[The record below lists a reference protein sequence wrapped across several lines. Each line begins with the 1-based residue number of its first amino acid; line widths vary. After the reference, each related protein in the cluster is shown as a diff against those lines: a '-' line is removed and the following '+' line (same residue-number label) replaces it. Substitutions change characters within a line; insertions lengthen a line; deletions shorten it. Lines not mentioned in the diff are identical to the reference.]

1 MIQRGWQDG
10 VATVAPHVPG
20 LADLVEQRL
29 AEAVRLGRLDEA
41 GLLSIV
47 DAATQLA
54 ADMGAV
60 DIAPALSKRLRRH
73 VYEYLLSLDAVNGSS
88 VNGAA
93 VQAAVGD
100 DRGTMNGAG
109 GGPGLAESRLTEVGT
124 SIPESNGHGVHRF
137 PSPYAGTETTHPLAE
152 PEYPEP
158 EAAYPG
164 PEPAYPQPRS
174 RYDEP
179 EPAYGE
185 PEAAYGEPE
194 AAYGEPEATYGEP
207 EVAYGEPEVG
217 YGEPEVEYGE
227 PEAAHA
233 EPEAAHGEPEAAYR
247 GPAVAYGEPESRY
260 PLPDSPYP
268 LSDSPYPFAASS
280 SSPSDEPYAPPDED
294 AGTSAGEGGRASSLP
309 QFSFHIGDP
318 DDLHAPRNSQQEQ
331 GAVVEAVGPSGA
343 FDALPE
349 TPKPDQAAP
358 ARRASFADPSTWP
371 KPVTPT
377 LRGSRDPLAE
387 GLRDEMLSPDD
398 LPVSSAPDGTRFQDV
413 GPWPAAPAADPPHR
427 SGPPDMAR
435 WSSPW
440 PAPETPPN
448 GRNDAQVSPMPST
461 PAIADFEPATGPA
474 RHDGREDW
482 RDAATGWLPASPSA
496 GPSAGPGAGPGAS
509 PSAGLGS
516 GPGANAPEISP
527 NWSVRQ
533 QEAVELHMAPAPGD
547 VAPAPPANDVPERD
561 LVALRKSVDER
572 LRKKRCDDVAAVLQ
586 QAAQE
591 LGGQAVAELALDAGD
606 RCRSLGKRN
615 AALNCY
621 LAASRADPVYEPP
634 LARLADICIDDQ
646 DIDLAVS
653 YLERIARLTRLRGDN
668 HGALR
673 IYRKIATIA
682 PYRDDVLE
690 MLMRAQTTGRM
701 DP

>member
-1 MIQRGWQDG
+1 MSYDTLGMIRRGWQDG

-29 AEAVRLGRLDEA
+29 DEAIRLGRLDEA

-60 DIAPALSKRLRRH
+60 DVAPALSKRLRRH
-73 VYEYLLSLDAVNGSS
+73 VYEYLLSLDALSS
-88 VNGAA
+88 TEANAA
-93 VQAAVGD
+93 AMKESEQA
-100 DRGTMNGAG
+100 T
-109 GGPGLAESRLTEVGT
+109 GLAEMPLAEVGA
-124 SIPESNGHGVHRF
+124 SIPESNGGGPHRF
-137 PSPYAGTETTHPLAE
+137 PPIYPVPEPDQPLSEPGYPDPESTYAE
-152 PEYPEP
+152 PEPTYPEP
-158 EAAYPG
+158 DFG
-164 PEPAYPQPRS
+164 YPQAETP
-174 RYDEP
+174 YP
-179 EPAYGE
+179 L
-185 PEAAYGEPE
+185 PEA
-194 AAYGEPEATYGEP
+194 
-207 EVAYGEPEVG
+207 
-217 YGEPEVEYGE
+217 
-227 PEAAHA
+227 
-233 EPEAAHGEPEAAYR
+233 
-247 GPAVAYGEPESRY
+247 SY
-260 PLPDSPYP
+260 PLPDAVYP
-268 LSDSPYPFAASS
+268 QP
-280 SSPSDEPYAPPDED
+280 EE
-294 AGTSAGEGGRASSLP
+294 AGTSGAGEEGSGASLP
-309 QFSFHIGDP
+309 QFRFHIGDP
-318 DDLHAPRNSQQEQ
+318 DDLLTDRAPQPEQ
-331 GAVVEAVGPSGA
+331 ASVPEPAEPHRANAVEAPAEVR
-343 FDALPE
+343 
-349 TPKPDQAAP
+349 AP
-358 ARRASFADPSTWP
+358 QSRRASFADPSTWP

-387 GLRDEMLSPDD
+387 GLRDEPLSPDD

-427 SGPPDMAR
+427 SGPPDIAR

-440 PAPETPPN
+440 PASEKPPV
-448 GRNDAQVSPMPST
+448 GVREVPVTGASPAPG
-461 PAIADFEPATGPA
+461 IADFEPATGSAPQ
-474 RHDGREDW
+474 DGREDW
-482 RDAATGWLPASPSA
+482 RNATTGWLPVSPPN
-496 GPSAGPGAGPGAS
+496 GGGAAP
-509 PSAGLGS
+509 
-516 GPGANAPEISP
+516 PEIAAG
-527 NWSVRQ
+527 WSVRQ
-533 QEAVELHMAPAPGD
+533 PEAVELHMTPVADSPAP
-547 VAPAPPANDVPERD
+547 VAAPPTNDIPERD
-561 LVALRKSVDER
+561 LVALRSSVNER
-572 LRKKRCDDVAAVLQ
+572 LRKKRCDDAAAVLQ

>member
-1 MIQRGWQDG
+1 MSYDTLGMIRRGWQDG

-29 AEAVRLGRLDEA
+29 DEAIRLGRLDEA
-41 GLLSIV
+41 SLLSIV

-73 VYEYLLSLDAVNGSS
+73 VYEYLLSLDALSS
-88 VNGAA
+88 TEASGAGQA
-93 VQAAVGD
+93 STAADAAAMNEAEQAAGLAEMRLAEVGASHP
-100 DRGTMNGAG
+100 GSNG
-109 GGPGLAESRLTEVGT
+109 GGP
-124 SIPESNGHGVHRF
+124 HRF
-137 PSPYAGTETTHPLAE
+137 PPVYPVPEPDEPLAE
-152 PEYPEP
+152 PAYADSPETYAQPEP
-158 EAAYPG
+158 SHLE
-164 PEPAYPQPRS
+164 PEFSYPQ
-174 RYDEP
+174 
-179 EPAYGE
+179 A
-185 PEAAYGEPE
+185 
-194 AAYGEPEATYGEP
+194 EATYPLP
-207 EVAYGEPEVG
+207 ETP
-217 YGEPEVEYGE
+217 
-227 PEAAHA
+227 
-233 EPEAAHGEPEAAYR
+233 
-247 GPAVAYGEPESRY
+247 Y
-260 PLPDSPYP
+260 PLPETPYP
-268 LSDSPYPFAASS
+268 LPESAYPLSESPYTLPDTA
-280 SSPSDEPYAPPDED
+280 YLRPDE
-294 AGTSAGEGGRASSLP
+294 AGTPGGDEGSGASLP

-318 DDLHAPRNSQQEQ
+318 DDLLTNRTPQPELGAAPEPAEPNVAE
-331 GAVVEAVGPSGA
+331 AVEAPAEVP
-343 FDALPE
+343 
-349 TPKPDQAAP
+349 AP
-358 ARRASFADPSTWP
+358 PGRRASFADPSTWP
-371 KPVTPT
+371 KPVTPM
-377 LRGSRDPLAE
+377 LRGGRDPLAE
-387 GLRDEMLSPDD
+387 GLRDEPLSPDD

-427 SGPPDMAR
+427 SGPPDIAR

-440 PAPETPPN
+440 PSPEKPPVDVREVPVTGASPAP
-448 GRNDAQVSPMPST
+448 G
-461 PAIADFEPATGPA
+461 IADFEPAIGSP
-474 RHDGREDW
+474 RQDGQDW
-482 RDAATGWLPASPSA
+482 RTATTGWLAPTQPN
-496 GPSAGPGAGPGAS
+496 GGGATP
-509 PSAGLGS
+509 
-516 GPGANAPEISP
+516 PEIAAG
-527 NWSVRQ
+527 WSVRQ
-533 QEAVELHMAPAPGD
+533 PEAVELHMTPVVEAAVPIA
-547 VAPAPPANDVPERD
+547 PANDVPERD
-561 LVALRKSVDER
+561 LVALRTSVEER
-572 LRKKRCDDVAAVLQ
+572 LRKKRCDDAAAILQ

>member
-1 MIQRGWQDG
+1 MSYDTLGMIRRGWQDG

-20 LADLVEQRL
+20 LADLLEQRL
-29 AEAVRLGRLDEA
+29 AEAIRLGRLDEA

-73 VYEYLLSLDAVNGSS
+73 VYEYLLSLDALSSSDRNEAAGQAPPPEEGEAMDGADLASGFAEMRLAEVGSS
-88 VNGAA
+88 APASN
-93 VQAAVGD
+93 
-100 DRGTMNGAG
+100 G
-109 GGPGLAESRLTEVGT
+109 GGP
-124 SIPESNGHGVHRF
+124 HRF
-137 PSPYAGTETTHPLAE
+137 PPMYPLAE
-152 PEYPEP
+152 PNQPLRDSTYPDSESAYAHP
-158 EAAYPG
+158 ESMYVA
-164 PEPAYPQPRS
+164 PEFSYPQP
-174 RYDEP
+174 E
-179 EPAYGE
+179 
-185 PEAAYGEPE
+185 
-194 AAYGEPEATYGEP
+194 
-207 EVAYGEPEVG
+207 
-217 YGEPEVEYGE
+217 
-227 PEAAHA
+227 
-233 EPEAAHGEPEAAYR
+233 
-247 GPAVAYGEPESRY
+247 
-260 PLPDSPYP
+260 SPYP
-268 LSDSPYPFAASS
+268 LPESPYPLAEFSRSLPESLYPPPDATSPPPEEDGTSGAEEDGSR
-280 SSPSDEPYAPPDED
+280 SSP
-294 AGTSAGEGGRASSLP
+294 P

-318 DDLHAPRNSQQEQ
+318 DDLLTSRAPQQER
-331 GAVVEAVGPSGA
+331 GTVAETAAPSGA
-343 FDALPE
+343 FGAGEVE
-349 TPKPDQAAP
+349 TPTEAP
-358 ARRASFADPSTWP
+358 VPARRRASFSDPSTWP

-377 LRGSRDPLAE
+377 LKGVRDPLAE
-387 GLRDEMLSPDD
+387 GLRDELLSPDD
-398 LPVSSAPDGTRFQDV
+398 LPVSPAPDGTRFQNV
-413 GPWPAAPAADPPHR
+413 GHWPAAPAAEPPHR
-427 SGPPDMAR
+427 SGPPDLAR

-440 PAPETPPN
+440 PAPETPPAVRREAPITN
-448 GRNDAQVSPMPST
+448 PAPT
-461 PAIADFEPATGPA
+461 PGIAAFVPATGPA
-474 RHDGREDW
+474 HRDVREDW
-482 RDAATGWLPASPSA
+482 RVAAEGWLPASPATAA
-496 GPSAGPGAGPGAS
+496 GAPPSEIAAG
-509 PSAGLGS
+509 
-516 GPGANAPEISP
+516 
-527 NWSVRQ
+527 WSVRQ
-533 QEAVELHMAPAPGD
+533 QDAVELHMAPPSTAG
-547 VAPAPPANDVPERD
+547 APAPAVDDVPERD
-561 LVALRKSVDER
+561 LVALRAGVGEK

-621 LAASRADPVYEPP
+621 LAASRSDPIYEPP

>member
-1 MIQRGWQDG
+1 MSYDTLGMIRRGWQDG

-29 AEAVRLGRLDEA
+29 EEAIRLGRLDEA

-47 DAATQLA
+47 EAATQLA

-60 DIAPALSKRLRRH
+60 DVAPALSKRLRRH
-73 VYEYLLSLDAVNGSS
+73 VYEYLLSLDAVSS
-88 VNGAA
+88 SDRNGAA
-93 VQAAVGD
+93 GQAPTPDGNEPM
-100 DRGTMNGAG
+100 GGADEDAG
-109 GGPGLAESRLTEVGT
+109 FAEMRLGEVGT
-124 SIPESNGHGVHRF
+124 SIPESNGGGAHRF
-137 PSPYAGTETTHPLAE
+137 PPLYAVAE
-152 PEYPEP
+152 PTNPLT
-158 EAAYPG
+158 
-164 PEPAYPQPRS
+164 EPAYPDPDPES
-174 RYDEP
+174 TYANP
-179 EPAYGE
+179 EPSYPQ
-185 PEAAYGEPE
+185 PEF
-194 AAYGEPEATYGEP
+194 TYP
-207 EVAYGEPEVG
+207 Q
-217 YGEPEVEYGE
+217 
-227 PEAAHA
+227 
-233 EPEAAHGEPEAAYR
+233 
-247 GPAVAYGEPESRY
+247 PESPY
-260 PLPDSPYP
+260 PLPDATYP
-268 LSDSPYPFAASS
+268 L
-280 SSPSDEPYAPPDED
+280 PDDD
-294 AGTSAGEGGRASSLP
+294 AGSEAKQDGTGSPLP

-318 DDLHAPRNSQQEQ
+318 DDLLATRAPQQEQ
-331 GAVVEAVGPSGA
+331 GAVAEPAGSRGA
-343 FDALPE
+343 FDAE
-349 TPKPDQAAP
+349 EVKAP
-358 ARRASFADPSTWP
+358 AEVRVAPQRRASFSDPSTWP

-377 LRGSRDPLAE
+377 LRGARDPLAE
-387 GLRDEMLSPDD
+387 GLRDELLSPDD

-413 GPWPAAPAADPPHR
+413 GPWPAAPASDPPHR
-427 SGPPDMAR
+427 SGPPDVAR

-440 PAPETPPN
+440 PSTETPPA
-448 GRNDAQVSPMPST
+448 GRREVPVTA
-461 PAIADFEPATGPA
+461 PAPGTADFEPATGPVH
-474 RHDGREDW
+474 HDVREEW
-482 RDAATGWLPASPSA
+482 RDATDGWLPASPSN
-496 GPSAGPGAGPGAS
+496 GGGAAP
-509 PSAGLGS
+509 
-516 GPGANAPEISP
+516 PEIAAG
-527 NWSVRQ
+527 WSVRQ
-533 QEAVELHMAPAPGD
+533 QDAVELHMAPPAGGG
-547 VAPAPPANDVPERD
+547 APAVPSNDVPERD
-561 LVALRKSVDER
+561 LVALRASVDER
-572 LRKKRCDDVAAVLQ
+572 LRKKRCDDVASVLQ

>member
-1 MIQRGWQDG
+1 MSYDTLGMIRRGWQDG

-20 LADLVEQRL
+20 LADLLEQRL
-29 AEAVRLGRLDEA
+29 AEAIRLGRLDEA

-73 VYEYLLSLDAVNGSS
+73 VYEYLLSLDALSS
-88 VNGAA
+88 SDRNEATGQSPPPDDDEAMDGADL
-93 VQAAVGD
+93 AAGFAEL
-100 DRGTMNGAG
+100 R
-109 GGPGLAESRLTEVGT
+109 LAEVGSLT
-124 SIPESNGHGVHRF
+124 PASNGDEPHRF
-137 PSPYAGTETTHPLAE
+137 PPMYPLAE
-152 PEYPEP
+152 PNRLLTESTYPDSESAYARPEP
-158 EAAYPG
+158 TYAA
-164 PEPAYPQPRS
+164 PEFSYPQP
-174 RYDEP
+174 EFP
-179 EPAYGE
+179 
-185 PEAAYGEPE
+185 
-194 AAYGEPEATYGEP
+194 
-207 EVAYGEPEVG
+207 
-217 YGEPEVEYGE
+217 
-227 PEAAHA
+227 
-233 EPEAAHGEPEAAYR
+233 
-247 GPAVAYGEPESRY
+247 Y
-260 PLPDSPYP
+260 PLPESPGSPPDATNP
-268 LSDSPYPFAASS
+268 LAEEDVASGAGEDGS
-280 SSPSDEPYAPPDED
+280 GSSP
-294 AGTSAGEGGRASSLP
+294 P

-318 DDLHAPRNSQQEQ
+318 DDLLTSRAPQQGRGTVAET
-331 GAVVEAVGPSGA
+331 AAPSGA
-343 FDALPE
+343 SGTGEVE
-349 TPKPDQAAP
+349 TPVEAHAP
-358 ARRASFADPSTWP
+358 TRRRASFSDPSTWP

-377 LRGSRDPLAE
+377 LRGARDPLAE
-387 GLRDEMLSPDD
+387 GLRDELLSPDD

-413 GPWPAAPAADPPHR
+413 GPSPAAPAADPPHR
-427 SGPPDMAR
+427 SGPPDLAR

-440 PAPETPPN
+440 PAPETPPAV
-448 GRNDAQVSPMPST
+448 RREAPVTSPAPAPS
-461 PAIADFEPATGPA
+461 IADFEPATGPP
-474 RHDGREDW
+474 HQEVREDW
-482 RDAATGWLPASPSA
+482 RDAAEGWLPASPAPVA
-496 GPSAGPGAGPGAS
+496 GATPLKIAS
-509 PSAGLGS
+509 GWA
-516 GPGANAPEISP
+516 
-527 NWSVRQ
+527 VRQ
-533 QEAVELHMAPAPGD
+533 PDAVELHLTPPADGG
-547 VAPAPPANDVPERD
+547 APAPPADDVPERD
-561 LVALRKSVDER
+561 LVALRASVNEK
-572 LRKKRCDDVAAVLQ
+572 LRKKRCDDVAAMLQ

-673 IYRKIATIA
+673 IFRKIATIA

>member
-1 MIQRGWQDG
+1 MSYDTLGMIRRGWQDG

-29 AEAVRLGRLDEA
+29 AEAIRLGRLDEA

-73 VYEYLLSLDAVNGSS
+73 VYEYLLSLDAVSS
-88 VNGAA
+88 SERNRAA
-93 VQAAVGD
+93 GQAPTPGD
-100 DRGTMNGAG
+100 PEATNGAG
-109 GGPGLAESRLTEVGT
+109 RAAGLTEMRLAEVGT
-124 SIPESNGHGVHRF
+124 SILESNGGGPHRF
-137 PSPYAGTETTHPLAE
+137 PPAYPFAEPSHPLTE
-152 PEYPEP
+152 PTYPDSESTYADPESTYPEP
-158 EAAYPG
+158 EFS
-164 PEPAYPQPRS
+164 YPQP
-174 RYDEP
+174 
-179 EPAYGE
+179 
-185 PEAAYGEPE
+185 EAPYPL
-194 AAYGEPEATYGEP
+194 
-207 EVAYGEPEVG
+207 
-217 YGEPEVEYGE
+217 
-227 PEAAHA
+227 
-233 EPEAAHGEPEAAYR
+233 
-247 GPAVAYGEPESRY
+247 PESPYPLAESPY
-260 PLPDSPYP
+260 PLPDVTYP
-268 LSDSPYPFAASS
+268 LPEEDGASGAGEDGS
-280 SSPSDEPYAPPDED
+280 GSSP
-294 AGTSAGEGGRASSLP
+294 P
-309 QFSFHIGDP
+309 QFSFHLGDP
-318 DDLHAPRNSQQEQ
+318 DDVMATRAPQPEQ
-331 GAVVEAVGPSGA
+331 GALVEPAGPRGA
-343 FDALPE
+343 FNADE
-349 TPKPDQAAP
+349 EVQAP
-358 ARRASFADPSTWP
+358 AEVRVPPSRRASFSDPSTWP

-377 LRGSRDPLAE
+377 LRGARDPLAD
-387 GLRDEMLSPDD
+387 GLRDELLSPDD

-413 GPWPAAPAADPPHR
+413 GPEPAAPAADPPHR
-427 SGPPDMAR
+427 SGPPDVAR

-440 PAPETPPN
+440 PSSETPPV
-448 GRNDAQVSPMPST
+448 GRREAPVTGASPAPGS
-461 PAIADFEPATGPA
+461 ADSEPGTGPA
-474 RHDGREDW
+474 HHEVREEW
-482 RDAATGWLPASPSA
+482 RDATQAWLPASPSN
-496 GPSAGPGAGPGAS
+496 GGGAAP
-509 PSAGLGS
+509 
-516 GPGANAPEISP
+516 PEIAAG
-527 NWSVRQ
+527 WAMRQ
-533 QEAVELHMAPAPGD
+533 PEAVELHMTPAGGGAAPA
-547 VAPAPPANDVPERD
+547 ASANDVPERD
-561 LVALRKSVDER
+561 LVALRSSVDQR

-690 MLMRAQTTGRM
+690 MLMRAQTTGRI

>member
-1 MIQRGWQDG
+1 MSYDTLGMIRRGWQDG

-29 AEAVRLGRLDEA
+29 AEAIRLGRLDEA

-73 VYEYLLSLDAVNGSS
+73 VYEYLLSLDAVSS
-88 VNGAA
+88 SERNRAA
-93 VQAAVGD
+93 GQAPTPGD
-100 DRGTMNGAG
+100 PEATNGAG
-109 GGPGLAESRLTEVGT
+109 RAAGLAEMRLAEVGT
-124 SIPESNGHGVHRF
+124 SIPESNGGGPHRF
-137 PSPYAGTETTHPLAE
+137 PPVYPFAEPSHPLTEPTYPDSESTYADPEPEFSYPQPEAPYPLPESPYPLAE
-152 PEYPEP
+152 SP
-158 EAAYPG
+158 
-164 PEPAYPQPRS
+164 
-174 RYDEP
+174 
-179 EPAYGE
+179 
-185 PEAAYGEPE
+185 
-194 AAYGEPEATYGEP
+194 
-207 EVAYGEPEVG
+207 
-217 YGEPEVEYGE
+217 
-227 PEAAHA
+227 
-233 EPEAAHGEPEAAYR
+233 
-247 GPAVAYGEPESRY
+247 Y
-260 PLPDSPYP
+260 PLPDVTYP
-268 LSDSPYPFAASS
+268 LPEEDGASGAGEDGS
-280 SSPSDEPYAPPDED
+280 GSSP
-294 AGTSAGEGGRASSLP
+294 P

-318 DDLHAPRNSQQEQ
+318 DDLLTSRAPQQGRGTVAET
-331 GAVVEAVGPSGA
+331 AAPSGA
-343 FDALPE
+343 SGTGEVE
-349 TPKPDQAAP
+349 TPVEAHAP
-358 ARRASFADPSTWP
+358 TRRRASFSDPSTWP

-377 LRGSRDPLAE
+377 LRGARDPLAE
-387 GLRDEMLSPDD
+387 GLRDELLSPDD
-398 LPVSSAPDGTRFQDV
+398 LPVSSASDGTRFQDV
-413 GPWPAAPAADPPHR
+413 GPSPAAPAADPPHR
-427 SGPPDMAR
+427 SGPPDLAR

-440 PAPETPPN
+440 PSPETPPAV
-448 GRNDAQVSPMPST
+448 RREAPVTSPAPAPS
-461 PAIADFEPATGPA
+461 IADFEPATGPP
-474 RHDGREDW
+474 HQEVREDW
-482 RDAATGWLPASPSA
+482 RDAAEGWLPASPAPVA
-496 GPSAGPGAGPGAS
+496 GATPLKIAS
-509 PSAGLGS
+509 GWA
-516 GPGANAPEISP
+516 
-527 NWSVRQ
+527 VRQ
-533 QEAVELHMAPAPGD
+533 PDAVELHLTPPADGGAPAS
-547 VAPAPPANDVPERD
+547 PADDVPERD
-561 LVALRKSVDER
+561 LVALRASVNEK
-572 LRKKRCDDVAAVLQ
+572 LRKKRCDDVAAMLQ

-673 IYRKIATIA
+673 IFRKIATIA

>member
-1 MIQRGWQDG
+1 MSYDTLGMIRRGWQDG

-29 AEAVRLGRLDEA
+29 EEAIRLGRLDEA

-60 DIAPALSKRLRRH
+60 DVAPALSKRLRRH
-73 VYEYLLSLDAVNGSS
+73 VYEYLLSLDAVSS
-88 VNGAA
+88 SDRSGAA
-93 VQAAVGD
+93 GQAPTPDGNEPM
-100 DRGTMNGAG
+100 GGADEDAG
-109 GGPGLAESRLTEVGT
+109 FAEMRLGEVGT
-124 SIPESNGHGVHRF
+124 SIPESNGGGAHRF
-137 PSPYAGTETTHPLAE
+137 PPLYAVTEPTHPLTE
-152 PEYPEP
+152 PTYPDP
-158 EAAYPG
+158 DP
-164 PEPAYPQPRS
+164 
-174 RYDEP
+174 D
-179 EPAYGE
+179 
-185 PEAAYGEPE
+185 
-194 AAYGEPEATYGEP
+194 
-207 EVAYGEPEVG
+207 
-217 YGEPEVEYGE
+217 
-227 PEAAHA
+227 
-233 EPEAAHGEPEAAYR
+233 
-247 GPAVAYGEPESRY
+247 PESTY
-260 PLPDSPYP
+260 ADPDSPYP
-268 LSDSPYPFAASS
+268 QPEFTYPQPESPYPLPESASPLPE
-280 SSPSDEPYAPPDED
+280 SPYPVAESPHPLPESLPPLPDATYPLPDDD
-294 AGTSAGEGGRASSLP
+294 AGSEAKEDGTGSPLP

-318 DDLHAPRNSQQEQ
+318 DDLLTSRAPQQEQ
-331 GAVVEAVGPSGA
+331 GAAAEPAGPRGA
-343 FDALPE
+343 FDAE
-349 TPKPDQAAP
+349 EVKAP
-358 ARRASFADPSTWP
+358 AEVRVAPQRRASFSDPSTWP

-377 LRGSRDPLAE
+377 LRGARDPLAE

-413 GPWPAAPAADPPHR
+413 GPRPAAPASDPPHR
-427 SGPPDMAR
+427 SGPPDVAR

-440 PAPETPPN
+440 PSTETPPA
-448 GRNDAQVSPMPST
+448 GRRET
-461 PAIADFEPATGPA
+461 PVIAPTPGTADFEPATGPA
-474 RHDGREDW
+474 HHDVREEW
-482 RDAATGWLPASPSA
+482 RDATEGWLPASPSNGGRA
-496 GPSAGPGAGPGAS
+496 AP
-509 PSAGLGS
+509 
-516 GPGANAPEISP
+516 PEIAAA
-527 NWSVRQ
+527 WSVRQ
-533 QEAVELHMAPAPGD
+533 QDAVELHMAPPAGGG
-547 VAPAPPANDVPERD
+547 APAAPSNDVPERD
-561 LVALRKSVDER
+561 LVALRASVDER
-572 LRKKRCDDVAAVLQ
+572 LRKKRCDDVASVLQ

>member
-1 MIQRGWQDG
+1 MSYDTLGMIRRGWQDG

-29 AEAVRLGRLDEA
+29 AEAIRLGRLDEA

-73 VYEYLLSLDAVNGSS
+73 VYEYLLSLDAVSS
-88 VNGAA
+88 SERNRAA
-93 VQAAVGD
+93 GQAPTPGD
-100 DRGTMNGAG
+100 PEATNGAG
-109 GGPGLAESRLTEVGT
+109 RAAGLAEMRLAEVGT
-124 SIPESNGHGVHRF
+124 SIPESNGGGPHRF
-137 PSPYAGTETTHPLAE
+137 PPVYPFAEPSHPLTEPTYPDSESTYADPEPEFSYPQPEAPYPLPESPYPLAE
-152 PEYPEP
+152 SP
-158 EAAYPG
+158 
-164 PEPAYPQPRS
+164 
-174 RYDEP
+174 
-179 EPAYGE
+179 
-185 PEAAYGEPE
+185 
-194 AAYGEPEATYGEP
+194 
-207 EVAYGEPEVG
+207 
-217 YGEPEVEYGE
+217 
-227 PEAAHA
+227 
-233 EPEAAHGEPEAAYR
+233 
-247 GPAVAYGEPESRY
+247 Y
-260 PLPDSPYP
+260 PLPDVTYP
-268 LSDSPYPFAASS
+268 LPEEDGASGAGEDGS
-280 SSPSDEPYAPPDED
+280 GSSP
-294 AGTSAGEGGRASSLP
+294 P
-309 QFSFHIGDP
+309 QFSFHLGDP
-318 DDLHAPRNSQQEQ
+318 DDVMTSRAPQPEQ
-331 GAVVEAVGPSGA
+331 GALVKPAGPRGA
-343 FDALPE
+343 FNGDEEVP
-349 TPKPDQAAP
+349 AP
-358 ARRASFADPSTWP
+358 AEVRVPPSRRASFADPSTWP

-377 LRGSRDPLAE
+377 LKGARDPLAQ
-387 GLRDEMLSPDD
+387 GLRDELLSPDD

-413 GPWPAAPAADPPHR
+413 GPRPAAPAADPPHR
-427 SGPPDMAR
+427 SGPPDVAR

-440 PAPETPPN
+440 PSSETPPV
-448 GRNDAQVSPMPST
+448 GRR
-461 PAIADFEPATGPA
+461 EATKA
-474 RHDGREDW
+474 
-482 RDAATGWLPASPSA
+482 WLPASPSN
-496 GPSAGPGAGPGAS
+496 GGGAAP
-509 PSAGLGS
+509 
-516 GPGANAPEISP
+516 PEIAAG
-527 NWSVRQ
+527 WAMRQ
-533 QEAVELHMAPAPGD
+533 PEAVELHMTPAGGGAAPA
-547 VAPAPPANDVPERD
+547 ASANDVPERD
-561 LVALRKSVDER
+561 LVALRSSVDQR

>member
-1 MIQRGWQDG
+1 MSYDTLGMIRRGWQDG

-20 LADLVEQRL
+20 LADLLEQRL
-29 AEAVRLGRLDEA
+29 AEAIRLGRLDEA

-73 VYEYLLSLDAVNGSS
+73 VYEYLLSLDALSS
-88 VNGAA
+88 SDRNEATGQSHPPDDDEAMDGADL
-93 VQAAVGD
+93 AAGFAELRLAEVVSS
-100 DRGTMNGAG
+100 TPASNG
-109 GGPGLAESRLTEVGT
+109 GGPHRFPPMYPLGEPNRLLTESTYPDSESAYARPEPTYAAPEFSYPQPESPYPLPESPYPLAES
-124 SIPESNGHGVHRF
+124 P
-137 PSPYAGTETTHPLAE
+137 
-152 PEYPEP
+152 
-158 EAAYPG
+158 
-164 PEPAYPQPRS
+164 
-174 RYDEP
+174 
-179 EPAYGE
+179 
-185 PEAAYGEPE
+185 
-194 AAYGEPEATYGEP
+194 
-207 EVAYGEPEVG
+207 
-217 YGEPEVEYGE
+217 
-227 PEAAHA
+227 
-233 EPEAAHGEPEAAYR
+233 
-247 GPAVAYGEPESRY
+247 Y
-260 PLPDSPYP
+260 PLPEPLYPPAESPYP
-268 LSDSPYPFAASS
+268 LSESPSWPPDATNPLPEEDVASGAGEDGS
-280 SSPSDEPYAPPDED
+280 GSSP
-294 AGTSAGEGGRASSLP
+294 P

-318 DDLHAPRNSQQEQ
+318 DDLLTSRAPQQGKGTVAET
-331 GAVVEAVGPSGA
+331 AAPSGA
-343 FDALPE
+343 SGTGEVE
-349 TPKPDQAAP
+349 TPVEAHAP
-358 ARRASFADPSTWP
+358 TRRRASFSDPSTWP

-377 LRGSRDPLAE
+377 LRGARDPLAE
-387 GLRDEMLSPDD
+387 GLRDELLSPDD

-413 GPWPAAPAADPPHR
+413 GPSPAAPAADPPHR
-427 SGPPDMAR
+427 SGPPDLAR

-440 PAPETPPN
+440 PAPETPPAV
-448 GRNDAQVSPMPST
+448 RREAPVTSPAPAPS
-461 PAIADFEPATGPA
+461 IADFEPATGPP
-474 RHDGREDW
+474 HQEVREDW
-482 RDAATGWLPASPSA
+482 RDAAEGWLPASPAPVA
-496 GPSAGPGAGPGAS
+496 GATPLKIAS
-509 PSAGLGS
+509 GWA
-516 GPGANAPEISP
+516 
-527 NWSVRQ
+527 VRQ
-533 QEAVELHMAPAPGD
+533 PDAVELHLTPPADGG
-547 VAPAPPANDVPERD
+547 APAPPADDVPERD
-561 LVALRKSVDER
+561 LVALRASVNEK
-572 LRKKRCDDVAAVLQ
+572 LRKKRCDDVAAMLQ

-673 IYRKIATIA
+673 IFRKIATIA